1 MTQFSKKENKEE
13 KIEEYVILDDKE
25 MGFKENWKE
34 KILDFLDGKYFISI
48 IIILVAI
55 IAFSLGR
62 ISGIQERRPPVRVIS
77 ESIIGEVKGVSTDNP
92 INTPYLEKENEK
104 NNSVSVPSDSSGQ
117 VVASKNGT
125 RYHYPWC
132 GGAKQISSK
141 NLITFN
147 SIEDARAAGYTPAAN
162 CKGLK

>member
-48 IIILVAI
+48 IIILVAM

-77 ESIIGEVKGVSTDNP
+77 DSALGEVKGVSV
-92 INTPYLEKENEK
+92 
-104 NNSVSVPSDSSGQ
+104 NNSSSKSTLLQEDNGGGDDIDSSVNSGS
-117 VVASKNGT
+117 VVGSKNGT
-125 RYHYPWC
+125 KYHYPWC

-141 NLITFN
+141 NLITFD

-162 CKGLK
+162 C

>member
-1 MTQFSKKENKEE
+1 MTQFSKKEENE
-13 KIEEYVILDDKE
+13 KIDEYVILDDKE

-77 ESIIGEVKGVSTDNP
+77 DGALGEVKGVSVDNSSSKP
-92 INTPYLEKENEK
+92 TLLQEENGGGE
-104 NNSVSVPSDSSGQ
+104 NIDSSVNSGS
-117 VVASKNGT
+117 VVGSKNGT
-125 RYHYPWC
+125 KYHYPWC

-141 NLITFN
+141 NLITFD

-162 CKGLK
+162 CKGLQ